1 MKDFCWRQAIQ
12 IVLAVGLVFALVFI
26 ASSYAQS
33 EQWSIDYQTETCDMA
48 AGDAIQVAQ
57 WRAADYPKA
66 VVLAA
71 MPPLFSD
78 AQHHW
83 VDSIVGFVYD
93 WSLSTG
99 DWIDMAVALKAK
111 CMDEKWERP

>member
-1 MKDFCWRQAIQ
+1 MKDFCWE
-12 IVLAVGLVFALVFI
+12 IVLAVVALFLLIFVV
-26 ASSYAQS
+26 SSYAQS

-57 WRAADYPKA
+57 WRAAGYPKA
-66 VVLAA
+66 AVLAA
-71 MPPLFSD
+71 APPLYSD

-83 VDSIVGFVYD
+83 VDSIVDFVFDRSSEY
-93 WSLSTG
+93 G
-99 DWIDMAVALKAK
+99 DVIDMAVALKAK